1 MDHRMQIIQD
11 MLVALLVFIGGA
23 MATVWARVMQQQNGP
38 FVDAVL
44 GPLGALALAMLV
56 IYGLVRYLGMERKE
70 AREANEARIRE
81 SHEDNERLRAENAR
95 LWQQI
100 HGNKP

>member
-1 MDHRMQIIQD
+1 MQIVQD
-11 MLVALLVFIGGA
+11 MLAALLVFIGGA
-23 MATVWARVMQQQNGP
+23 MATVWAALIQEHNGP

-81 SHEDNERLRAENAR
+81 SHEENERLRAENAR

-100 HGNKP
+100 HGTK